1 MENLTQAIEKI
12 NNNDIVGLQELL
24 KNHAVEVDAE
34 DDHGMTL
41 LHHAAFKGKKDFVQL
56 LLDLVRR
63 ILIFVL
69 IRNLSFVLLGVRS

>member
-1 MENLTQAIEKI
+1 MVIDRRTKNPKKFLAMETLNQAIEKI

-24 KNHAVEVDAE
+24 KSHAVEIGAE

-56 LLDLVRR
+56 LLDLV
-63 ILIFVL
+63 
-69 IRNLSFVLLGVRS
+69 